1 MKLVFVLFICICS
14 APGIS
19 VNLYGSP
26 ATMSSCTDHI
36 ALMCG
41 NKTISSVKT
50 ARAVIGAIPQ
60 VFADKSRCFSSSH
73 LGVQWPVWSHRGRQ
87 ISTEESSSSHSWPRG
102 DDCTFLIAVVKVR
115 VTVAGAAQRSEVTGY
130 DCSHFLVWRFSWNL
144 VLV

>member
-26 ATMSSCTDHI
+26 ATLSSCTDHI

-41 NKTISSVKT
+41 NETISSVKT
-50 ARAVIGAIPQ
+50 ARAVISAIPQ
-60 VFADKSRCFSSSH
+60 VFADKSRCFFPRLISECSDLCGATEGDRYPQKSH
-73 LGVQWPVWSHRGRQ
+73 LLLIAGQEGTS
-87 ISTEESSSSHSWPRG
+87 
-102 DDCTFLIAVVKVR
+102 CTFLIAVVKVR

-130 DCSHFLVWRFSWNL
+130 DCSHFLV
-144 VLV
+144 